1 MGQRRGSVMAGLL
14 ATAGRVEPGEEFAE
28 QVAELA
34 LSLRRQEVPEV
45 ARRGRRQRRVRARG
59 GTETSRLSDMRLL
72 R

>member
-1 MGQRRGSVMAGLL
+1 MADPL

-45 ARRGRRQRRVRARG
+45 AGRRRRQWRARARG
-59 GTETSRLSDMRLL
+59 GAEG
-72 R
+72 